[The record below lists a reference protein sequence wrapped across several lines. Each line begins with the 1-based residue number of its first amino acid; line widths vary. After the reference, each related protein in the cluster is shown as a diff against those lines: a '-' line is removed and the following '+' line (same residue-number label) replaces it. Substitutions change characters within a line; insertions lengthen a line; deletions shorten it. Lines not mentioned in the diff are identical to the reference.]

1 MGVTRSI
8 CRLPVLLV
16 VLVLLACVAVSAWSF
31 LSRITPLG
39 EALLD
44 RIADG
49 YDEYLPEITI
59 HNGKASIRQQQPFVV
74 RALTSDKGIVVV
86 DTREGKQSEA
96 MNYLKRAPSG
106 AVLTRDNLFLK
117 NPNQIRVVPL
127 AHLPNMVLSSR
138 DLMEM
143 KREYFPLI
151 ARLGALLVVIYF
163 LIAKPVQILILAL
176 IPYFGARLYSV
187 PMTYGEAFK
196 LATFA
201 MIPPVIL
208 SLVANYSGI
217 GLKVSVISYFVLY
230 VLLLLLAVSDVVK
243 TSSLAAHPS
252 SPISP

>member
-8 CRLPVLLV
+8 RRLPVFLV

-31 LSRITPLG
+31 VSRITPPA

-44 RIADG
+44 QVATA

-59 HNGKASIRQQQPFVV
+59 RDGKASIRQKQPFVV
-74 RALTSDKGIVVV
+74 RALTSDEGIVVI

-96 MNYLKRAPSG
+96 MKYLKRAPNG
-106 AVLTRDNLFLK
+106 AVLTRDSLFLK

-127 AHLPNMVLSSR
+127 GHLPNMELSSR

-151 ARLGALLVVIYF
+151 ARLGAMLVVIYF

-187 PMTYGEAFK
+187 RMT
-196 LATFA
+196 
-201 MIPPVIL
+201 
-208 SLVANYSGI
+208 
-217 GLKVSVISYFVLY
+217 
-230 VLLLLLAVSDVVK
+230 
-243 TSSLAAHPS
+243 
-252 SPISP
+252 